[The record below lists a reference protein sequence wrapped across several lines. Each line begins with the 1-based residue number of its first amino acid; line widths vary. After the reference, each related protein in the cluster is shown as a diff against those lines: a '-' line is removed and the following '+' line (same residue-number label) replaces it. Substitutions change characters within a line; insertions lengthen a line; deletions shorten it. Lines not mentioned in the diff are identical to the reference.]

1 MSHGGYNKF
10 DTYFDE
16 KGIFEMRKRIFRHRV
31 LLSIAACLLIAASVT
46 AIVYFATRNKERGT
60 LAEASVVRASL
71 SSSLSSAGQIST
83 VSTKVTLPLAAL
95 TLENPEKLSEIE
107 KNDYTVNLLTLFG
120 ENAEEPIL
128 WRVLELNEDYHKKT
142 VTLSTADTSEEI
154 LTLAPVSFDW
164 EAVTEAYEAEVT
176 LGTTDAENA
185 REYVLSLLLRDGGSS
200 LDPAKFP
207 DDFWKTYAD
216 AAVTVTTERI
226 ADMLLREM
234 SYLDELSYKI
244 SSLTWNEGDILI
256 LDNDVFT
263 VSYEEKFVSLV
274 LSEYDVAGIDARMR
288 RGERVYA
295 AVSVNPLSG
304 RELIAEIVKIGGTS
318 TSSGVTYFT
327 LMARLVFPEIT
338 ERADGTEK
346 GDYTYYD
353 PYLTDET
360 VHYLGIDLTDN
371 LRREELLAYS
381 VTVTVQKTV
390 VNDSLIVPT
399 KCIYYDDDK
408 KPYVVVL
415 DADKKEKRVYIKIT
429 LSTGTDA
436 AVTAADG
443 YTLNEGDVLRY
454 TAESSLIGSLF

>member
-1 MSHGGYNKF
+1 
-10 DTYFDE
+10 
-16 KGIFEMRKRIFRHRV
+16 MRKRIVRRRILWGLV
-31 LLSIAACLLIAASVT
+31 ACLLIAAST
-46 AIVYFATRNKERGT
+46 MAIVYFATRNKARGT

-71 SSSLSSAGQIST
+71 SSSLSSAGQISDI
-83 VSTKVTLPLAAL
+83 STKVALPLAAL
-95 TLENPEKLSEIE
+95 TVEDPDTLSAIE
-107 KNDYTVNLLTLFG
+107 KNEYTVNLLTLFG
-120 ENAEEPIL
+120 ENTGEPIL
-128 WRVLELNEDYHKKT
+128 WRVLSLNGDYHKKT
-142 VTLSTADTSEEI
+142 VTLSTADPSEEI

-164 EAVTEAYEAEVT
+164 EAVGRAYEAELT
-176 LGTTDAENA
+176 LGTTDAGSA
-185 REYVLSLLLRDGGSS
+185 REYVLSLLLRDGGAD

-207 DDFWKTYAD
+207 DDFWRTDTA
-216 AAVTVTTERI
+216 AAVTVKTDRI
-226 ADMLLREM
+226 AEMLLGEM
-234 SYLDELSYKI
+234 SYLDEAFYKI
-244 SSLTWNEGDILI
+244 SGLSWNEGDILI
-256 LDNDVFT
+256 LDNNVFT
-263 VSYEEKFVSLV
+263 VTYEEKFVSLV

-304 RELIAEIVKIGGTS
+304 RELIAEIVKIGSSS

-360 VHYLGIDLTDN
+360 VHYLGVELTDN
-371 LRREELLAYS
+371 LRREELLDYS

-408 KPYVVVL
+408 KPYVVAL
-415 DADKKEKRVYIKIT
+415 DVEKKEKRVYIKIA

-454 TAESSLIGSLF
+454 IAESSLIGSLF